1 MAVQTG
7 ESKWASITNPNTTY
21 EPVYCINLIVE
32 DTIAE
37 DFESRGFKVKDMDE
51 GRALVFKR
59 KVTGANGRTNEKP
72 KLYDKSKNEIDVSVG
87 NGSKVRVQ
95 YKEWE
100 VNRNGKNFKGLDLMA
115 VQVLDLVSYN
125 GAGDEFNVEE
135 SLEESDEL

>member
-1 MAVQTG
+1 MAVQIG

-32 DTIAE
+32 DMIAE

-87 NGSKVRVQ
+87 NGSEVRVQ

-100 VNRNGKNFKGLDLMA
+100 SNRNGKTFKGFDLMA
-115 VQVLDLVSYN
+115 VQVLNLVTFN